1 MNDAFTNNFRKQAKS
16 STRPMKSAGKSLFNS
31 VPYQDV
37 NSFGG
42 GGLPTLGLNRY
53 RNQEIKNDSVN
64 PYSIQRE
71 TEKLLIARERER
83 DFRDSNKVQQESLKV
98 F

>member
-1 MNDAFTNNFRKQAKS
+1 
-16 STRPMKSAGKSLFNS
+16 
-31 VPYQDV
+31 
-37 NSFGG
+37 
-42 GGLPTLGLNRY
+42 LGLNRY

-83 DFRDSNKVQQESLKV
+83 DFRDSNKV
-98 F
+98 